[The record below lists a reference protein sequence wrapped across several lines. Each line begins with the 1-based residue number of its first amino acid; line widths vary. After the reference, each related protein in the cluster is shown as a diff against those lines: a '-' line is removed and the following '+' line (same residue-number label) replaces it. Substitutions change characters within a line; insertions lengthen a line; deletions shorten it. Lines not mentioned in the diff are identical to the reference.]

1 MWAGILVEDGTE
13 VGGPEQC
20 SPLSKDAVLLLGA
33 RPAWVGQ
40 IVC

>member
-1 MWAGILVEDGTE
+1 MWAGILVEDGAE

-20 SPLSKDAVLLLGA
+20 GPLSQDAVLLLGA

-40 IVC
+40 TVC